1 MFLIL
6 LILPKVKNHLR
17 NALARAANAHCRED
31 LTVKISWRES
41 PTGFLWVLPPQ
52 PTQAETEHREVE
64 KKKWHDISCAEIWR
78 HSSYRGKKN
87 PKNSAVTWSHTLI
100 LKSFDPP
107 LHQSSDRKRSAWA
120 PTGDQSR
127 DAGSLFANCSLIS
140 CDTCEGNGAVSL
152 LHTPAIR
159 W

>member
-1 MFLIL
+1 MIL

-17 NALARAANAHCRED
+17 NALARAANARCRED

-52 PTQAETEHREVE
+52 PTQAETEHREAE
-64 KKKWHDISCAEIWR
+64 KKNGTTLVVLRSGGIHHTVA
-78 HSSYRGKKN
+78 KKKTK

-107 LHQSSDRKRSAWA
+107 LHQGSDRKRSAWA

-140 CDTCEGNGAVSL
+140 CDTCEENGAVGP
-152 LHTPAIR
+152 LHIPAIR